1 MDIKIPE
8 ERILKRVDIE
18 DALAADEY
26 FTILMGDKVEPRR
39 EFIDCL
45 LYTSRCV

>member
-1 MDIKIPE
+1 MEDDDESRRKGI
-8 ERILKRVDIE
+8 KRVDIE

-39 EFIDCL
+39 
-45 LYTSRCV
+45 SS